1 MGDSLLD
8 LGIDRRRFFTAALVI
23 SASAAAGAACAPP
36 AADTA
41 APAAVPIRPVEPHY
55 VSLLDTATALKSG
68 QVSPVELTRAL
79 LDRINR
85 LQPTLHAYTTVTEQ
99 LAVEQANQAEREI
112 ASGNYRGPLH
122 GIPIAVK
129 DLCRTKG
136 IPTTAGMSIY
146 AQYRPDYDATVV
158 WRLRDAGAILVG
170 KLALTEGA
178 SGDYHPTVTPPVNP
192 WNPAHWAGS
201 SSSGSAVA
209 TAAGLCFGSLG
220 TDTTGSIRYP
230 AAANGVTGLKPTW
243 GRVSRYG
250 VFPLAE
256 SLDHVGPITRSAAD
270 AGAILAVIAG
280 HDANDPTSLI
290 APVPDYLANL
300 DARLENLRVGIDPAY
315 NETGA
320 DPQTIEMVRAARTVF
335 ETLGADVKEVHVP
348 NPKLLITSGLA
359 SCAAEAAIAHEAT
372 YPSRR
377 DEYGP
382 LAALLDVGRAAT
394 GMDVMKVQR
403 ARLSFTGGLA
413 ALFTDIDVLLTPS
426 QPPDNLT
433 IERINQLWSTP
444 QGTAL
449 MWRFTEPFNMS
460 GNPTITL
467 PGGFTHDGLPLTF
480 QLVARHLDEAILVR
494 AGNAYQHATDWHQR
508 HPTD

>member
-1 MGDSLLD
+1 MSA
-8 LGIDRRRFFTAALVI
+8 TA
-23 SASAAAGAACAPP
+23 SGACATP
-36 AADTA
+36 ADDTVS
-41 APAAVPIRPVEPHY
+41 PAAVPIGAAEPHY
-55 VSLLDTATALKSG
+55 SSLLDTAAALKGG
-68 QVSPVELTRAL
+68 QISPVELTHAL
-79 LDRINR
+79 LDRINH
-85 LQPTLHAYTTVTEQ
+85 LQPSLHAYVTVTSQ
-99 LAVEQANQAEREI
+99 LAIEQAKRAESEI
-112 ASGNYRGPLH
+112 TSGNYRGPLH

-158 WRLRDAGAILVG
+158 QRLHDAGAILLG
-170 KLALTEGA
+170 KLELTEGA

-192 WNPAHWAGS
+192 WNRAHWAGS

-256 SLDHVGPITRSAAD
+256 SLDHVGPITRTAAD
-270 AGAILAVIAG
+270 AGAILSVIAG
-280 HDANDPTSLI
+280 HDPNDPTSVS

-300 DARLENLRVGIDPAY
+300 DARLDNLRIGVDPAY
-315 NETGA
+315 NDTGA
-320 DPQTIEMVRAARTVF
+320 DQQTIDMVRAARKVF
-335 ETLGADVKEVHVP
+335 ETLGANVKEVRVP
-348 NPKLLITSGLA
+348 NPDLLITSGLA

-372 YPSRR
+372 YPSRHR
-377 DEYGP
+377 EYGP
-382 LAALLDVGRAAT
+382 LAALLDAGRATT
-394 GMDVMKVQR
+394 GMDVMKAQQ
-403 ARLSFTGGLA
+403 ARLAFSGGLA
-413 ALFTDIDVLLTPS
+413 TLFNDIDLLLTPS

-433 IERINQLWSTP
+433 TERINQLWATP

-480 QLVARHLDEAILVR
+480 QLVARHLDEATLIR
-494 AGNAYQHATDWHQR
+494 TGNAYQHATDWHQH
-508 HPTD
+508 HPID

>member
-1 MGDSLLD
+1 MGDSQLD
-8 LGIDRRRFFTAALVI
+8 VGIDRRRFLTAALVV
-23 SASAAAGAACAPP
+23 SATATACAHP

-41 APAAVPIRPVEPHY
+41 APAAVRTGAAEPHY
-55 VSLLDTATALKSG
+55 SSLLDTATALKSG
-68 QVSPVELTRAL
+68 QISPVELTHAL
-79 LDRINR
+79 LDRINHF
-85 LQPTLHAYTTVTEQ
+85 QPTLHAYATVTDG
-99 LAVEQANQAEREI
+99 LAIEQAKQAESEI
-112 ASGNYRGPLH
+112 TSGNYRGPLH

-158 WRLRDAGAILVG
+158 QRLHHAGAILLG

-192 WNPAHWAGS
+192 WNRAHWAGS

-209 TAAGLCFGSLG
+209 TAAGLCFGALG

-270 AGAILAVIAG
+270 AGVILAVIAG
-280 HDANDPTSLI
+280 HDPNDPTSVT

-300 DARLENLRVGIDPAY
+300 DARLGNLRVGIDPAY
-315 NETGA
+315 NDTGA
-320 DPQTIEMVRAARTVF
+320 DPQTIKMVGAARKVF
-335 ETLGADVKEVHVP
+335 ETLGANVKEVHVP
-348 NPKLLITSGLA
+348 SPDMLITSGLA

-377 DEYGP
+377 GEYGP
-382 LAALLDVGRAAT
+382 LAGLLDAGRATT
-394 GMDVMKVQR
+394 GMDVMKAQQ
-403 ARLSFTGGLA
+403 ARLAFSGGLA
-413 ALFTDIDVLLTPS
+413 TLFNDIDVLLTPS

-433 IERINQLWSTP
+433 IERINQLWATP

-480 QLVARHLDEAILVR
+480 QLVARHLDEATLVR
-494 AGNAYQHATDWHQR
+494 AGNAYQQVTDWHHR
-508 HPTD
+508 HPAD

>member
-1 MGDSLLD
+1 MGDSLLNA
-8 LGIDRRRFFTAALVI
+8 GIDRRKFFTAALVV
-23 SASAAAGAACAPP
+23 SATAAAGSACATP

-41 APAAVPIRPVEPHY
+41 PAAVPTAPTEPHY
-55 VSLLDTATALKSG
+55 ASLLDTAAALKSG
-68 QVSPVELTRAL
+68 QIFPVELTHSL

-85 LQPTLHAYTTVTEQ
+85 LQPSLHAYATVTEQ
-99 LAVEQANQAEREI
+99 TALEQAKQAEREI
-112 ASGNYRGPLH
+112 TSGNYRGPLH

-158 WRLRDAGAILVG
+158 QRLRDAGAILLG

-280 HDANDPTSLI
+280 HDPNDPTSST

-300 DARLENLRVGIDPAY
+300 DAHLDNLRVGIDPAY

-320 DPQTIEMVRAARTVF
+320 DPQTVDMVRAARRVF
-335 ETLGADVKEVHVP
+335 ESLGAEVKEVHVP
-348 NPKLLITSGLA
+348 NPDLLITSGLT

-377 DEYGP
+377 REYGP
-382 LAALLDVGRAAT
+382 LAGLLDVGRATT
-394 GMDVMKVQR
+394 GMDVMKAQQS
-403 ARLSFTGGLA
+403 RLAFRGGLTE
-413 ALFTDIDVLLTPS
+413 LFSDIDVLLTPS

-433 IERINQLWSTP
+433 TERINQLWATP

-460 GNPTITL
+460 GNPTLTL

>member
-1 MGDSLLD
+1 MGDSQLNA
-8 LGIDRRRFFTAALVI
+8 GIDRRRFLTAALVM
-23 SASAAAGAACAPP
+23 SATATVGAACATP

-41 APAAVPIRPVEPHY
+41 ATATVPIGAVKPHY
-55 VSLLDTATALKSG
+55 SSLLDTAAALKSG

-79 LDRINR
+79 LDRINH
-85 LQPTLHAYTTVTEQ
+85 LQPSLHAYATVTGP
-99 LAVEQANQAEREI
+99 LAVEEAKRAESEI
-112 ASGNYRGPLH
+112 TNGDYRGPLH

-158 WRLRDAGAILVG
+158 RRLRDAGAILLG

-192 WNPAHWAGS
+192 WNRAHWAGS

-256 SLDHVGPITRSAAD
+256 SLDHVGPITRTAAD
-270 AGAILAVIAG
+270 AGAILSVIAG
-280 HDANDPTSLI
+280 HDPHDPTSVS
-290 APVPDYLANL
+290 APVPNYLANL
-300 DARLENLRVGIDPAY
+300 DARLDNLRIGVDPTY
-315 NETGA
+315 NDTGA
-320 DPQTIEMVRAARTVF
+320 DPQTIDMVRAARRVF
-335 ETLGADVKEVHVP
+335 ETLGASVKEVRVP
-348 NPKLLITSGLA
+348 SPDLLITSGLA

-377 DEYGP
+377 SEYGP
-382 LAALLDVGRAAT
+382 LAALLDAGRATT
-394 GMDVMKVQR
+394 GMDVMKAQQ
-403 ARLSFTGGLA
+403 ARLAFNGGLA
-413 ALFTDIDVLLTPS
+413 TLFNDIDVLLTPS

-433 IERINQLWSTP
+433 IERINQLWATP

-480 QLVARHLDEAILVR
+480 QLVARHLDEATLVR
-494 AGNAYQHATDWHQR
+494 TGNAYQHATDWHQR
-508 HPTD
+508 HPID